1 MPTEK
6 KQNIINDL
14 KDKFRRAKAVFFVDY
29 KGINASKISALRT
42 EVRENDGEIEIAK
55 NTLVNNAAGENISNK
70 LTGPTAIIFA
80 FSDPIAALKP
90 AYKLFKEIQLPTFKI
105 GILDGRLISDKE
117 MLELATIPSCE
128 ILAAKLV
135 GQLKSPIYRLHN
147 ALISNQNKL
156 VLTLS
161 AIASQKQ

>member
-55 NTLVNNAAGENISNK
+55 ILWSTLPQVKTSAINLPDRPQLYLPF
-70 LTGPTAIIFA
+70 LT
-80 FSDPIAALKP
+80 
-90 AYKLFKEIQLPTFKI
+90 QLPPLSQLTSFLKKFSY
-105 GILDGRLISDKE
+105 LLLK
-117 MLELATIPSCE
+117 LAFLME
-128 ILAAKLV
+128 D
-135 GQLKSPIYRLHN
+135 
-147 ALISNQNKL
+147 
-156 VLTLS
+156 
-161 AIASQKQ
+161 